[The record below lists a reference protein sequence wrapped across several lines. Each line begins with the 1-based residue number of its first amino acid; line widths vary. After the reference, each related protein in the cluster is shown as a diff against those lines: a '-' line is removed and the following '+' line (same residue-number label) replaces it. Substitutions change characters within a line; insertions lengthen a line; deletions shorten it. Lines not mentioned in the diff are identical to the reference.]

1 MIRIAEVG
9 VYRVDLPLTAPFI
22 HASAGRVE
30 ALEEIVVRVR
40 CTDGVTGWGEAR
52 GNAAYATGST
62 MTEVLDAAIRLSRSL
77 LGHPVDRFA
86 EAAAR
91 MDAGMAGH
99 APAKMALDIAIH
111 DAAAR
116 ARGVPVADLLGGAR
130 RRQLPTDISL
140 PFAEPEQIAA
150 QARDAVDEG
159 FRTVK
164 VRVGDRA
171 DADNARLA
179 AARRAIDGKP
189 DGAAVTFAAD
199 ANGAWNRDEAIRR
212 LRRWAPYRLAWIEQP
227 VPASDLEDLAAV
239 TRESPVPV
247 MADESVMGPAGLRR
261 LLNAGAADLLHFKL
275 AKAGGITRLLEMA
288 AMADAAGKLYMIGQ
302 MDEGMLAT
310 AAAVHCGAACAAR
323 HFEVHGYVRVRRQP
337 FRGLTYD
344 RGTMMV
350 PSGPGLG
357 VDVDDDALT
366 LVHVAQD

>member
-1 MIRIAEVG
+1 MIRIAEVAI
-9 VYRVDLPLTAPFI
+9 YRVDLPLIVPFS
-22 HASAGRVE
+22 HASAGRIG
-30 ALEEIVVRVR
+30 ALEEIAVRVR
-40 CTDGVTGWGEAR
+40 CTNGVTGWGEAR

-62 MTEVLDAAIRLSRSL
+62 LVEVLDAAIRLSRSL
-77 LGHPVDRFA
+77 LGYPVDRFTG
-86 EAAAR
+86 AADR
-91 MDAGMAGH
+91 MDADVAGH
-99 APAKMALDIAIH
+99 PPAKTALDIAIH

-116 ARGVPVADLLGGAR
+116 TRGVPVVDLLGGAR

-140 PFAEPEQIAA
+140 PFAVPEQIAA
-150 QARDAVDEG
+150 QTRDAVHDG

-171 DADNARLA
+171 DADDARLA
-179 AARRAIDGKP
+179 AARRAIDGEP

-199 ANGAWNRDEAIRR
+199 ANGAWDRDEAIRR

-227 VPASDLEDLAAV
+227 VPASDLEGLAAV

-247 MADESVMGPAGLRR
+247 MADEAVLGPAELRR
-261 LLNAGAADLLHFKL
+261 LLDADAADLLHFKL
-275 AKAGGITRLLEMA
+275 AKAGGITRLFEMT
-288 AMADAAGKLYMIGQ
+288 AMADAAGKPYMIGQ

-366 LVHVAQD
+366 LVHLARN